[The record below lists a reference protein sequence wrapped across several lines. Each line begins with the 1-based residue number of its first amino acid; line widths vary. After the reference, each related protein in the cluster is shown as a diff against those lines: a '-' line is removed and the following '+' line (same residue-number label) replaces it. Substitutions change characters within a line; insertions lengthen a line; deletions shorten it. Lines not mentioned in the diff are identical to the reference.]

1 MRPNPKKRRRGFSL
15 LEAMIAGSIFLIG
28 IMSVTALVMMS
39 SQRRGRVSKGASV
52 ARAVVEEYNQKSRLG
67 YDGLTLGTTAPYDRP
82 DPDGRVITFTTTVGS
97 DCNAAAGD
105 AGTNFSA
112 PGGALNA
119 DTSQSCCPGNI
130 CCRVLRVDATWRDTS
145 VSGSPPVS
153 ESYIGFITKSCQ

>member
-1 MRPNPKKRRRGFSL
+1 MRPNQQKRRRGFSL

-52 ARAVVEEYNQKSRLG
+52 ARAVVEEYNRQSRLG
-67 YDGLTLGTTAPYDRP
+67 YDGLPVGTIGPYDAP

-97 DCNAAAGD
+97 DCNAVPGD

-119 DTSQSCCPGNI
+119 DPSQSCCPGNI
-130 CCRVLRVDATWRDTS
+130 CCKVLRVDASWRDTS
-145 VSGSPPVS
+145 VPGSPTVG
-153 ESYIGFITKSCQ
+153 ESYVGFITKSCQ